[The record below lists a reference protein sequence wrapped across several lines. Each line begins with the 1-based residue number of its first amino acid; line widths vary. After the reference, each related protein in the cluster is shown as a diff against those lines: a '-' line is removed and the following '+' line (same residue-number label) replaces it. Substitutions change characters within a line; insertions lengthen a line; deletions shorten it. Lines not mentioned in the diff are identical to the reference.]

1 MNDTA
6 QGQLAVHVLRRI
18 DTACDNFEEAWRSGR
33 QPRIEDYLPSFEVAE
48 CQQLIDSLQRLQQE
62 LILAKL
68 PPTRSRPSTLA
79 CPVVDVDPAPEQSA
93 PAMPSPADPDSTPGE
108 SGSLVQVTLRVI
120 AGPHSGQQ
128 FTYTEYNTLFAGRL
142 TKAQLRLEND
152 LHFSRHHFRLEV
164 NPPTCYLMDLSSRN
178 GTFVNG
184 ERVTDCFLKDG
195 DIISGGKTKLEVAV
209 VDVSP
214 ASRAECIPPESAAA
228 LSGSKLPN
236 PAPPEEEPSIQIP
249 GYQIHEQLGEGDLGI
264 VYRATRMAPGETCA
278 LKVITPEAQM
288 DERAIQTFLR
298 EATILRQLQHP
309 NIVKLLELG
318 SSGQRLY
325 LATEY
330 VEAEDWTKLTENC
343 STEKRIQLA
352 CGLMSQIL
360 GALEY
365 AHSRSFVHRDVK
377 PGNVLIT
384 RNGGKLT
391 AKLADLGL
399 AKQYTTAGMSQ
410 VTRDGDVIGSLPFIS
425 PDQFLNS
432 REARPTCDIY
442 SAGATLYWMLS
453 GHEPI
458 LLDDHPCK
466 FLAILENPPV
476 PLEKHLPQ
484 IPVALA
490 QLVHRTL
497 EKTPERRFA
506 SAAEMRRHLR
516 EFARP

>member
-1 MNDTA
+1 MNDLA

-68 PPTRSRPSTLA
+68 PAPTAPSTLE
-79 CPVVDVDPAPEQSA
+79 CPVLQIDPELKNSA
-93 PAMPSPADPDSTPGE
+93 SEIASPAAPVRSTRE
-108 SGSLVQVTLRVI
+108 SGTSALVKLRVI
-120 AGPHSGQQ
+120 AGPHAGQE
-128 FTYTEYNTLFAGRL
+128 FTYTQYNTLFAGRL

-164 NPPTCYLMDLSSRN
+164 NPPTCYLMDLNSRN
-178 GTFVNG
+178 GTFVNDV
-184 ERVTDCFLKDG
+184 RVTECFLKDG
-195 DIISGGKTKLEVAV
+195 DIISGGKTKLAVTV
-209 VDVSP
+209 VD
-214 ASRAECIPPESAAA
+214 ASSATRTGRTPHG
-228 LSGSKLPN
+228 SGADLPGVTT
-236 PAPPEEEPSIQIP
+236 PISRPEEASSIQIP
-249 GYQIHEQLGEGDLGI
+249 GYQIYGQIGVGDLGI
-264 VYRATRMAPGETCA
+264 VYRATRMATGETCA
-278 LKVITPEAQM
+278 LKVITPAAQL
-288 DERAIQTFLR
+288 DEKAIQTFLR
-298 EATILRQLQHP
+298 EATVLRQLQHS
-309 NIVKLLELG
+309 NIVQLMELG
-318 SSGQRLY
+318 ATRQRLY

-330 VEAEDWTKLTENC
+330 VEAEDWTKLAENC
-343 STEKRIQLA
+343 STAKRIRLA
-352 CGLMSQIL
+352 CGLMCQIL

-365 AHSRSFVHRDVK
+365 AHSRSVVHRDVK

-410 VTRDGDVIGSLPFIS
+410 ITRDGDVIGSLPFMS

-458 LLDDHPCK
+458 QLEDHPCK

-476 PLEKHLPQ
+476 PLRTHLPQ
-484 IPVALA
+484 IPMGLA

-497 EKTPERRFA
+497 EKAPEQRFA
-506 SAAEMRRHLR
+506 SAAEMRRLLR

>member
-1 MNDTA
+1 
-6 QGQLAVHVLRRI
+6 
-18 DTACDNFEEAWRSGR
+18 
-33 QPRIEDYLPSFEVAE
+33 
-48 CQQLIDSLQRLQQE
+48 
-62 LILAKL
+62 
-68 PPTRSRPSTLA
+68 
-79 CPVVDVDPAPEQSA
+79 
-93 PAMPSPADPDSTPGE
+93 
-108 SGSLVQVTLRVI
+108 
-120 AGPHSGQQ
+120 
-128 FTYTEYNTLFAGRL
+128 
-142 TKAQLRLEND
+142 
-152 LHFSRHHFRLEV
+152 
-164 NPPTCYLMDLSSRN
+164 
-178 GTFVNG
+178 
-184 ERVTDCFLKDG
+184 
-195 DIISGGKTKLEVAV
+195 
-209 VDVSP
+209 
-214 ASRAECIPPESAAA
+214 
-228 LSGSKLPN
+228 
-236 PAPPEEEPSIQIP
+236 
-249 GYQIHEQLGEGDLGI
+249 
-264 VYRATRMAPGETCA
+264 
-278 LKVITPEAQM
+278 VITPEAQM